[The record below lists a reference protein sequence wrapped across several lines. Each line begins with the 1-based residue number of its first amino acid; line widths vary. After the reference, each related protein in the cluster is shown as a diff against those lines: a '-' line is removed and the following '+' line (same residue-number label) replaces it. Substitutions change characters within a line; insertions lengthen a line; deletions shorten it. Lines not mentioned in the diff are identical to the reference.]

1 LTEKLR
7 ELLPVTNIPTE
18 WINLN
23 DWNPN
28 FVPQDIKNAIKDD
41 IRQNGFLGSI
51 VLQKHNERMNKD
63 NVIINGEHRF
73 LAYKEMGAQEIPVV
87 ITDVDDTTAQILTI
101 RLNREHGE
109 LLPNKVGDI
118 LNQITTKK
126 KLDLSSL
133 ERLTYIQQRDL
144 EALIN
149 LRKND
154 MADIIVKEKQK
165 QKKMVTCPDCGRQIE
180 IP

>member
-1 LTEKLR
+1 
-7 ELLPVTNIPTE
+7 
-18 WINLN
+18 
-23 DWNPN
+23 
-28 FVPQDIKNAIKDD
+28 
-41 IRQNGFLGSI
+41 
-51 VLQKHNERMNKD
+51 
-63 NVIINGEHRF
+63 
-73 LAYKEMGAQEIPVV
+73 MGATEIPVV